1 MWRLLLGG
9 VVLPCIRS
17 SSRFSISSNSN
28 SSLRVTITRMGVA
41 AVVIISM
48 EGEEEREEGITA
60 VGLIA
65 VAGIGDA
72 AVGRTG
78 RLHNF
83 TK

>member
-9 VVLPCIRS
+9 VVLPCIHS
-17 SSRFSISSNSN
+17 NSRFSISSNSN

-65 VAGIGDA
+65 EAGIGDA
-72 AVGRTG
+72 AAGRAG
-78 RLHNF
+78 RLHSF

>member
-9 VVLPCIRS
+9 VVLPCIHS

-28 SSLRVTITRMGVA
+28 SSLRVTITRMAVA

-48 EGEEEREEGITA
+48 EGEEREEGITA

-65 VAGIGDA
+65 EAGIGDA
-72 AVGRTG
+72 AAGRAG